1 MRNAL
6 ERNGAGLPCAA
17 VHEQQDTPHELK
29 LQDIF
34 LADSSYPYYLV
45 SITAAKY
52 IIAVSSVS
60 SLQNVGEKASF
71 RLALV
76 YFFNN
81 YEHSRTL

>member
-1 MRNAL
+1 MRWKGMA
-6 ERNGAGLPCAA
+6 
-17 VHEQQDTPHELK
+17 QDYPVRLYMSSRTHHMNSSY
-29 LQDIF
+29 IF

-76 YFFNN
+76 YLFNN